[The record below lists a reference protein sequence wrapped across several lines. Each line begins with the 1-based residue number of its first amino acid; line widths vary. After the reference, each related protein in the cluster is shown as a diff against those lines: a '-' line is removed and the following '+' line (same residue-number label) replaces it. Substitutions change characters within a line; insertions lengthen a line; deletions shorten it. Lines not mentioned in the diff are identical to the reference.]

1 MRRIVCWTLLVAGAG
16 PGCGRAHL
24 TETHGRSSRAVFA
37 VQDASAGQARR
48 AEIPPGLDSQEAGII
63 AESYRKSLAPK
74 GTAVDE
80 QPAVMIL
87 QEPSGPKPAPLAP
100 SVPRP

>member
-1 MRRIVCWTLLVAGAG
+1 MRRIVCWTLIAAGAG
-16 PGCGRAHL
+16 LGCGRAHL
-24 TETHGRSSRAVFA
+24 TGAHGRSTRAVFA
-37 VQDASAGQARR
+37 LQDANAGQTRR

-80 QPAVMIL
+80 QPAVMIV
-87 QEPSGPKPAPLAP
+87 QEPSGSKAAPLAP